1 MKEAK
6 ADMEAAKQDLDL
18 GKPVE
23 GKGPVGRRMVG
34 EWRRMDQ
41 GVMLHDLKDLDDL
54 AGKIMNGV
62 CPPHSVPFE
71 WGRFETPAAQAGDT
85 QRLARRCHALAP
97 QTYETCGSLYV
108 SLHSQPDNR

>member
-85 QRLARRCHALAP
+85 QGHGKSVSRPKLTKLVAVY
-97 QTYETCGSLYV
+97 TV
-108 SLHSQPDNR
+108 SLPSHPDNR